1 MELIIGRKGD
11 QSFSITDMSVSGK
24 HLKLTTLPDGNV
36 EVEDLGSSNGTF
48 IGGVRIIKKVV
59 SRNTIVQMGPRF
71 TFKVSDVL
79 PEAPKVSIPQL
90 QSAPAQPKP
99 QAQPIPKP
107 IPEYSIKH
115 LKRVWDEYEKTLAEI
130 RDKREQMGKK
140 RMIPM
145 MLGSFSGII
154 SAIFPLIGFG
164 IGAVV
169 TLPITIFSF
178 ILYFKSYNEKDTSL
192 EDTKAAKETL
202 IKKYVCPNPECHR
215 TIQLQDYS
223 IISQIPNCPY
233 CKCKWTTK

>member
-11 QSFSITDMSVSGK
+11 QAFTITDMSVSGK

-48 IGGVRIIKKVV
+48 INGVRIMKKVV
-59 SRNTIVQMGPRF
+59 SRNTTVQMGAKY

-79 PEAPKVSIPQL
+79 PEAPKVSIPQR

-99 QAQPIPKP
+99 QEQPKP
-107 IPEYSIKH
+107 KPVPEYSIKH
-115 LKRVWDEYEKTLAEI
+115 LKYVWDDYEESIAGIREKTQ
-130 RDKREQMGKK
+130 QMQKK

-154 SAIFPLIGFG
+154 SAFVGS
-164 IGAVV
+164 GAF
-169 TLPITIFSF
+169 ITIPIAIVSF
-178 ILYFKSYNEKDTSL
+178 IFLFKAYNEKDTSH
-192 EDTKAAKETL
+192 EDTKAAKDTL
-202 IKKYVCPNPECHR
+202 INKYVCPNPECHR
-215 TIQLQDYS
+215 SLPHQDYS
-223 IISQIPNCPY
+223 LLSQNTNCPY

>member
-1 MELIIGRKGD
+1 MELIIGRKGE
-11 QSFSITDMSVSGK
+11 QAFPIMDMSVSGK
-24 HLKLTTLPDGNV
+24 HLKLTTLSDGNV

-48 IGGVRIIKKVV
+48 IDGVRIIKKVV
-59 SRNTIVQMGPRF
+59 SRSTTIQMGTRY

-79 PEAPKVSIPQL
+79 PETPKVSTQ
-90 QSAPAQPKP
+90 QQQNAPAQPKP
-99 QAQPIPKP
+99 V
-107 IPEYSIKH
+107 PEYSIKH
-115 LKRVWDEYEKTLAEI
+115 LKRVWDEYEGTIAGIREKTQ
-130 RDKREQMGKK
+130 QMQKK

-154 SAIFPLIGFG
+154 SAIFPLIDFG
-164 IGAVV
+164 IGAIV

-178 ILYFKSYNEKDTSL
+178 ILYFKSYNEKDTSH
-192 EDTKAAKETL
+192 EDTKAAKDTL